1 MLSIFRTNQIPTSI
15 LLIFYIFIL
24 WGSLF
29 IVPNEWLPES
39 TGVFAESIF
48 GWLAQGSWASRGIAI
63 FLLLFNA
70 TMLNYIVSEH
80 RIEYE
85 TTLFPGL
92 FYVLISSAIPDFLHL
107 SPILMGNTFLIFA
120 LLNLV
125 KTYKK
130 NNCASLIFNVGFW
143 LSIAS
148 LFYFSFAVFVLWGIL
163 CLNVLRAFKFKEWLI
178 MLSGFIV
185 PYLLLGTYHFWFDQ
199 FGGFWTNQISQNVS
213 FLDFNGK
220 NDITTYSKI
229 IGFAILILFVIV
241 SVGSYNFKKNIQ
253 IQKKITV
260 LYWMLFFA
268 GVSVLFQ
275 SNVTLAHFQIIA
287 IPIGAFLAMTFSGM
301 TNRWAESFHFLFV
314 VIILALQFKNVLV

>member
-15 LLIFYIFIL
+15 LLIFYIFLL

-29 IVPNEWLPES
+29 IVPVEWLPEAV
-39 TGVFAESIF
+39 GVFSQNILEWV
-48 GWLAQGSWASRGIAI
+48 GVHNWVNRGTAI

-70 TMLNYIVSEH
+70 TILNYIVSEH

-130 NNCASLIFNVGFW
+130 NHCAALIFNVGFW
-143 LSIAS
+143 IAIAS
-148 LFYFSFAVFVLWGIL
+148 LFYFSFAVFVLWGL
-163 CLNVLRAFKFKEWLI
+163 VCLGVLRAFKFSEW
-178 MLSGFIV
+178 MMVLSGFFV
-185 PYLLLGTYHFWFDQ
+185 PYLLVGTYHFWFDS
-199 FGGFWTNQISQNVS
+199 FGEFWTQQVSQNIS
-213 FLDFNGK
+213 FLDFNSK
-220 NDITTYSKI
+220 NDITTNAELIS
-229 IGFAILILFVIV
+229 FSLLILF
-241 SVGSYNFKKNIQ
+241 SLGSAGVYNFKKNIQ

-260 LYWMLFFA
+260 LYWLLFFA
-268 GVSVLFQ
+268 GLSVFFQ
-275 SNVTLAHFQIIA
+275 ANVTIAHFQIIA
-287 IPIGAFLAMTFSGM
+287 IPISTFLAMTFSNM
-301 TNRWAESFHFLFV
+301 TSRWAESFHFLLLV
-314 VIILALQFKNVLV
+314 LILALQFKSVLI